1 MKLNNVCCVVKTISV
16 NLKYY
21 TKALL
26 VISLVSFVLWQ
37 TAKTMSAVSVKIFCR
52 IRNIKCNETPN
63 LQKRR
68 VARAS
73 VYSWN
78 THDSFKIQLPPSSF
92 VVAKDLKEKTDTINV
107 DVCASSKS

>member
-37 TAKTMSAVSVKIFCR
+37 TAKTMSAVSVRKHPC
-52 IRNIKCNETPN
+52 
-63 LQKRR
+63 
-68 VARAS
+68 
-73 VYSWN
+73 
-78 THDSFKIQLPPSSF
+78 H
-92 VVAKDLKEKTDTINV
+92 
-107 DVCASSKS
+107 

>member
-37 TAKTMSAVSVKIFCR
+37 TAKTMSAVSVKTTLIVLHVK
-52 IRNIKCNETPN
+52 INDTTI

-68 VARAS
+68 VARATL
-73 VYSWN
+73 YNWN

-107 DVCASSKS
+107 DV